1 MYPLIKLFR
10 KRWMLFDQVVKP
22 YKPFVTVEY
31 GVIPVPVDDII
42 GLSLPVSK
50 IRNSE
55 KMKELRVSVKQKGWI
70 DDDSEDLHLYRL
82 PDGKYTV
89 ASGGNHRI
97 FLSHQIDKQK
107 INAMVSLLI
116 PESYIPENI
125 KAKIKD
131 YEDKEKTYQI
141 EVEKIRESL
150 EALGEIRKNVKDEF
164 TYKNFCNLRDE
175 MYNKRQYLLLKL
187 AKFLN
192 MVPQ

>member
-1 MYPLIKLFR
+1 M
-10 KRWMLFDQVVKP
+10 
-22 YKPFVTVEY
+22 TVY
-31 GVIPVPVDDII
+31 
-42 GLSLPVSK
+42 
-50 IRNSE
+50 RNSE

-89 ASGGNHRI
+89 ASGNHRI
-97 FLSHQIDKQK
+97 FLSHQIDIQK

-192 MVPQ
+192 LVPHEATE